1 VSFRYDVLVVTE
13 LEVRSELLDMRLTL
27 SCLRGGGQ
35 ETIGLTIVP
44 FFVHHGMVFVP
55 LGYADPK
62 ITSLDEVHGASPY
75 GAGTFAGSDGK
86 RQPSE
91 LELAICETQGKIFAT
106 TAAKL
111 VVK

>member
-1 VSFRYDVLVVTE
+1 
-13 LEVRSELLDMRLTL
+13 
-27 SCLRGGGQ
+27 
-35 ETIGLTIVP
+35 LTIVP